1 MRKITT
7 ICLLL
12 LWATLGMAQGTRF
25 GLTAGFVA
33 SKPSD
38 YKMHPGFQIGGKAEL
53 LFTKNIPNLYLAPS
67 LLFTSKG
74 WKDEVYDESMD
85 KNLDWKCD
93 AYYLELPV
101 LLGFKVPLRNDY
113 KVVMEF
119 GPYLAYGLFGKSEIE
134 GARQEYKI
142 DNVFS
147 SVYKRFDFGFKA
159 LVGLDIKHWQ
169 VGIGYSGSL
178 QKPTRNDW
186 AGISPKD
193 ISYYLQV
200 SYFL

>member
-1 MRKITT
+1 MRKVTT
-7 ICLLL
+7 ICFLL

-101 LLGFKVPLRNDY
+101 LLGFKVPLRTDY

-134 GARQEYKI
+134 GAGQEYEI

-178 QKPTRNDW
+178 LKPTRGDW

>member
-1 MRKITT
+1 MRKVTT

-12 LWATLGMAQGTRF
+12 LWATLAMAQETRF

-33 SKPSD
+33 SKPID
-38 YKMHPGFQIGGKAEL
+38 YGDHYGFQVGGKAE
-53 LFTKNIPNLYLAPS
+53 FPVSKKIPNLYIAPS
-67 LLFTSKG
+67 LMLTSKG
-74 WKDEVYDESMD
+74 WKNEVYVEEFDRNS
-85 KNLDWKCD
+85 NLKCD
-93 AYYLELPV
+93 AYYLDLPI
-101 LLGFKVPLRNDY
+101 LLGFNIFLKGDY
-113 KVVMEF
+113 KLIMEF
-119 GPYLAYGLFGKSEIE
+119 GPYLAYGLFGKGEIE
-134 GARQEYKI
+134 GAGEKYEV

-147 SVYKRFDFGFKA
+147 SVYKRFDYGFKA
-159 LVGLDIKHWQ
+159 LVALDIKHWQ

-178 QKPTRNDW
+178 QKPTRGDW